1 MRRDV
6 ETSIAAAVSNAV
18 RVRETV
24 SRLKPRYSAMS

>member
-6 ETSIAAAVSNAV
+6 ETSIAAAVSNDV

-24 SRLKPRYSAMS
+24 SRLKPR